1 MTSQL
6 NPAFVKMLA
15 DPKNALAF
23 QNLLDTAARIVAD
36 FDNHG
41 EVLQS
46 NEDGRY
52 DETTDIEKLRGAIS
66 KLDPEMVSSG
76 DYAPWLTEEQQIKLL
91 YVAAEVVAVGDGA
104 EHTHHID
111 DAIAEV
117 ETMLPR
123 ERIEATG
130 YYASTEGRQEQ
141 LRKRLGFDPDTGEE
155 VQKN

>member
-1 MTSQL
+1 MSNRL
-6 NPAFVKMLA
+6 NPVFVKMLA

-23 QNLLDTAARIVAD
+23 QDLLDTAARIVAD
-36 FDNHG
+36 FDQHG

-46 NEDGRY
+46 NDAGMY

-66 KLDPEMVSSG
+66 KLDPEMVSAG
-76 DYAPWLTEEQQIKLL
+76 DYASWLTEEQQRRLCE
-91 YVAAEVVAVGDGA
+91 VAAEVVAAGDGA
-104 EHTHHID
+104 EQTKSIE
-111 DAIAEV
+111 DATANV

-130 YYASTEGRQEQ
+130 YYASTEARQEQ

-155 VQKN
+155 VK